1 MLGDDWLAKGAF
13 DPERA
18 ARAYDSRCRLLR
30 WEVVSLSD
38 MASHDIASSGSK
50 KASPLRQRLKRETA
64 TLHQRL
70 ETQLGLLEP
79 QLSIHRYRQVLE
91 TFYGF
96 YAPVEAGLAR
106 LAATG
111 SQLSFPLRSRSLL
124 IEADL
129 AALGLSAS
137 DLAQLP
143 RCLEMP
149 QLECFENLAGCL
161 YVLEGACLGGQII
174 APMLHRQL
182 GLASE
187 SGASFFVGDGD
198 GTSARWRIVLTWLE
212 GLVSAGARSDQIVGS
227 ACECFLTLSRWVERQ
242 GASR

>member
-1 MLGDDWLAKGAF
+1 M
-13 DPERA
+13 
-18 ARAYDSRCRLLR
+18 
-30 WEVVSLSD
+30 
-38 MASHDIASSGSK
+38 
-50 KASPLRQRLKRETA
+50 ASPLRQRLRRETA

-70 ETQLGLLEP
+70 ESQLGLLEP
-79 QLSIHRYRQVLE
+79 QLSIYRYRQVLE

-96 YAPVEAGLAR
+96 YDPVEAGLAR

-111 SQLSFPLRSRSLL
+111 SHLSFPLRTRSRL

-129 AALGLSAS
+129 VALGLSAP
-137 DLAQLP
+137 DLAELP
-143 RCLEMP
+143 RCSETP
-149 QLECFENLAGCL
+149 RLECSENLAGCL
-161 YVLEGACLGGQII
+161 YVLEGACLGGQTI
-174 APMLHRQL
+174 APMLQRQL
-182 GLASE
+182 GVAGG

-212 GLVSAGARSDQIVGS
+212 GLASAGARSEQIVAS